1 MNRTTQKFS
10 LWTMEGEVVR
20 VHVEMMLKAAQVLNR
35 REREVNYTL
44 TEDKKTH
51 LLLMRTA

>member
-1 MNRTTQKFS
+1 
-10 LWTMEGEVVR
+10 MEGGIVQ
-20 VHVEMMLKAAQVLNR
+20 HSEMMLKTAQVFGR